1 MKEIANLTSTDLWE
15 LQVDL
20 EDYAGKQYFAR
31 YHNFMVNNEKQGPY
45 SLKLSG
51 YDAANSTLID
61 SLSHASGAPF
71 STSDNDN
78 DKWSRNCAAEFKGA
92 WWYTACH
99 SSNLNGYNY
108 FIEDLPKNSTYYANG
123 IVWRNENNVLNQDH
137 YFSWPK
143 VEMKIRKRMTAD
155 PQCGREGSSCKK
167 LRSGKI
173 VTKNTFF
180 CM

>member
-1 MKEIANLTSTDLWE
+1 MKEIANLTSTDFWE

-51 YDAANSTLID
+51 YDAVNSTLID
-61 SLSHASGAPF
+61 SLSHHSGAPF

-78 DKWSRNCAAEFKGA
+78 DKWPMNCAAVFKGA

-108 FIEDLPKNSTYYANG
+108 FI
-123 IVWRNENNVLNQDH
+123 
-137 YFSWPK
+137 
-143 VEMKIRKRMTAD
+143 
-155 PQCGREGSSCKK
+155 
-167 LRSGKI
+167 
-173 VTKNTFF
+173 
-180 CM
+180 